1 MDIPSNYKQFSDN
14 TSLYSANGEY
24 IEALYEDYL
33 RNPDSVPDIWR
44 EYFLQ
49 LPSSY
54 NAEIPHSLIRENIRQ
69 LSSSA
74 KPYGRSASGY
84 YSVEAEKQAAVLRYI
99 NAHRV
104 RGHQCANI
112 DPLRLH
118 GRGNVPD
125 LDPAFHGLTPADYL
139 RKFNTGSLVAPK
151 ELTLGEI
158 DNIVRK
164 VYTDTIGSEYMHIT
178 NTDEKRWIQ
187 QRLESSMGTLDAGN
201 EDKHWLLRMLTAAEG
216 IEQYLHRKYAG
227 QKRFSLEGGEG
238 LIPLLDDLIQKSG
251 KHGIKE
257 VVIGMA
263 HRGRLNVLV
272 NILGKNPGK
281 LFSEFEGKHV
291 DERTGSGDVKYH
303 QGFSSDI
310 DTPGGAVH
318 LSLGF
323 NPSHLEIVNPV
334 IEGSVRARQVR
345 RHDTEGNRVLPVLIH
360 GDSAFSGQGVVME
373 TLNMSQARGYQTGG
387 TIHIVIN
394 NQIGFTTSNPLDTRS
409 TLYCTD
415 VAKMIQA
422 PIFHVNGDDPEA
434 IIFVTRLALDFR
446 MAFNKDVVIDMIC
459 YRRHGHNEADE
470 PAVTQPMMY
479 RIIRNHPTTRKIY
492 ADRLIAAGVISEDQP
507 RKMADLYQ
515 QELED
520 DNIVSRPIIDGL
532 TNQYATNWQRYFN
545 NRWDISYDSSL
556 PIEKLKKLQ
565 LSLLSFPN
573 GLQLHP
579 RVKRI
584 MDNRRKMGNG
594 ELPIDWGCAEN
605 LAYAS
610 LLDNGFSVRLSGQD
624 CGRGTFFH
632 RHAVIHNQADDINS
646 NWVPLQHIGEHN
658 GQEQKQFI
666 VIDSLLS
673 EEAVLGFEYGY
684 AATEPRGL
692 TVWEAQFGDFANG
705 AQVVIDQFISA
716 AQAKWNL
723 LCGLV
728 LLLPHGYEGQG
739 PEHSSARLERYLH
752 LCAEHNMQVCM
763 PTTPAQIY
771 HLLRRQMLRDYRKPL
786 IVMTPKSLLRHKNAV
801 STLEELS
808 AGKFQNVIDDNDVK
822 HINKITRLIFC
833 SGKVYYDLLD
843 LRKEDNTD
851 HVAVLRLEQLYPFP
865 HADFIRIFSRYK
877 NATEVI
883 WCQEEPQNQGAW
895 YQVQHRFRKY
905 LKDNQQLHYVG
916 REASASPAVGYYSLH
931 VEQQYAVVRQALCG
945 DREKHTEK
953 GV

>member
-1 MDIPSNYKQFSDN
+1 MDTLSHYKQFSSN
-14 TSLYSANGEY
+14 TPLYGANGEY

-33 RNPDSVPDIWR
+33 RNPDSVPDIWH
-44 EYFLQ
+44 EYFSG
-49 LPSSY
+49 LPR
-54 NAEIPHSLIRENIRQ
+54 NHDAEVPHSPIRENFRG
-69 LSSSA
+69 LSSMVRPRGLADS
-74 KPYGRSASGY
+74 YCSFQ
-84 YSVEAEKQAAVLRYI
+84 AEKQASVLRYI

-104 RGHQCANI
+104 RGHQHANI
-112 DPLRLH
+112 DPLRL
-118 GRGNVPD
+118 RDREDVPD
-125 LDPAFHGLTPADYL
+125 LDPAFHGLTPADYSQ
-139 RKFNTGSLVAPK
+139 KFNTGSLVAPS
-151 ELTLGEI
+151 ELTLNEI
-158 DNIVRK
+158 HSIVRK
-164 VYTDTIGSEYMHIT
+164 AYTDTIGSEYMHIT
-178 NTDEKRWIQ
+178 STNEKRWIQ
-187 QRLESSMGTLDAGN
+187 QRLEGRMATLDASN
-201 EDKHWLLRMLTAAEG
+201 EDKYWLLRMLTAAEG
-216 IEQYLHRKYAG
+216 IEQYLHRKYVG

-251 KHGIKE
+251 EYGVKE

-263 HRGRLNVLV
+263 HRGRLNVLI
-272 NILGKNPGK
+272 NILGKNPGR

-291 DERTGSGDVKYH
+291 NQRTGSGDVKYH

-310 DTPGGAVH
+310 DTPGGALH

-345 RHDTEGNRVLPVLIH
+345 RHDTEGNQVLPVLIH

-373 TLNMSQARGYQTGG
+373 TLNMSQARGYHTGG
-387 TIHIVIN
+387 TVHIVIN

-446 MAFNKDVVIDMIC
+446 MAFNKDVVIDMVC

-479 RIIRNHPTTRKIY
+479 SNIRNHPTTRKIY
-492 ADRLIAAGVISEDQP
+492 ADQLIAEGVLAEDEPQ
-507 RKMADLYQ
+507 KMVDLYR

-520 DNIVSRPIIDGL
+520 GNIVSRPIIDGL
-532 TNQYATNWQRYFN
+532 TNQYAANWQRYFSN
-545 NRWDISYDSSL
+545 NWDVPYDPSL
-556 PIEKLKKLQ
+556 TLNKLKQLQ
-565 LSLLSFPN
+565 SALLSFPDD
-573 GLQLHP
+573 LQLHP

-584 MDNRRKMGNG
+584 MDDRRKMADG
-594 ELPIDWGCAEN
+594 ELPVDWGCAEN

-610 LLDNGFSVRLSGQD
+610 LLDAGFLVRLSGQD

-632 RHAVIHNQADDINS
+632 RHAVIHNQADHS
-646 NWVPLQHIGEHN
+646 SWVPLQHIHEHS
-658 GQEQKQFI
+658 GQEQGQFI
-666 VIDSLLS
+666 AIDSLLS

-684 AATEPRGL
+684 AAAEPQGL

-716 AQAKWNL
+716 AEVKWNL

-786 IVMTPKSLLRHKNAV
+786 IVMTPKSLLRHKSAV
-801 STLEELS
+801 STLAELS
-808 AGKFQNVIDDNDVK
+808 AGKFQNVIDDNDV
-822 HINKITRLIFC
+822 HNADRITRLVLC
-833 SGKVYYDLLD
+833 AGKIYYDVLD
-843 LRKEDNTD
+843 AKKEDKME
-851 HVAVLRLEQLYPFP
+851 HVAIVRLEQLYPFP
-865 HADFIRIFSRYK
+865 HADFIRMFERYK
-877 NATEVI
+877 NVTEVV

-905 LKDNQQLHYVG
+905 LGDNQRLHYVG

-931 VEQQYAVVRQALCG
+931 VEQQQTVVHQALHG
-945 DREKHTEK
+945 NPVKHIRKST
-953 GV
+953 

>member
-14 TSLYSANGEY
+14 TPLYGANGEY

-33 RNPDSVPDIWR
+33 RNPDSVPEVWH
-44 EYFLQ
+44 EYFSG
-49 LPSSY
+49 LPRSDG
-54 NAEIPHSLIRENIRQ
+54 AEVPHSPIRENFKG
-69 LSSSA
+69 LSSLARPRGLADS
-74 KPYGRSASGY
+74 YCSLQ
-84 YSVEAEKQAAVLRYI
+84 AEKQASVLRYI
-99 NAHRV
+99 NVHRV
-104 RGHQCANI
+104 RGHQHANI
-112 DPLRLH
+112 DPLRL
-118 GRGNVPD
+118 RDRKNVPD
-125 LDPAFHGLTPADYL
+125 LDPAFHGLTPADYSQQ
-139 RKFNTGSLVAPK
+139 FNTGSLVAPR
-151 ELTLGEI
+151 ELTLNEI
-158 DNIVRK
+158 HSIIRK
-164 VYTDTIGSEYMHIT
+164 TYTDTIGSEYMHIT
-178 NTDEKRWIQ
+178 STEEKRWIQ
-187 QRLESSMGTLDAGN
+187 QRLEGSMATLDASN
-201 EDKHWLLRMLTAAEG
+201 EDKCWLLRMLTAAEG
-216 IEQYLHRKYAG
+216 IEQHLHRKYVG

-238 LIPLLDDLIQKSG
+238 LIPLLDDLIQKG
-251 KHGIKE
+251 GEHGIKE
-257 VVIGMA
+257 AVIGMA

-272 NILGKNPGK
+272 NILGKNPGR
-281 LFSEFEGKHV
+281 LFSEFEGRHV

-345 RHDTEGNRVLPVLIH
+345 RHDTEGNQVLPVLIH

-387 TIHIVIN
+387 TVHVVIN
-394 NQIGFTTSNPLDTRS
+394 NQIGFTTSHPLDTRS

-446 MAFNKDVVIDMIC
+446 MAFNKDVVIDMVC

-479 RIIRNHPTTRKIY
+479 KKIRNHPAMRKIY
-492 ADRLIAAGVISEDQP
+492 ADRLIAEEVISEDQSQ
-507 RKMADLYQ
+507 KMVDLYQ
-515 QELED
+515 QELKGG
-520 DNIVSRPIIDGL
+520 NIVSRPIIDGL
-532 TNQYATNWQRYFN
+532 TNQYAVNWQRYFK
-545 NRWDISYDSSL
+545 NRWDMHYDSKL
-556 PIEKLKKLQ
+556 PIDRLKQLQ
-565 LSLLSFPN
+565 SSLLSFPDD
-573 GLQLHP
+573 LQLHP

-584 MDNRRKMGNG
+584 MDSRGKMRDG
-594 ELPIDWGCAEN
+594 ELPVDWGCAEN

-610 LLDNGFSVRLSGQD
+610 LIGAGISVRLSGQD

-632 RHAVIHNQADDINS
+632 RHAVIHNQADDT
-646 NWVPLQHIGEHN
+646 NWVPLQHIHDHS
-658 GQEQKQFI
+658 GQHQGQFI

-684 AATEPRGL
+684 AATEPQGL

-716 AQAKWNL
+716 AEVKWNL

-771 HLLRRQMLRDYRKPL
+771 HLLRRQILRDYRKPL

-808 AGKFQNVIDDNDVK
+808 AGKFQSVIDDNNVK
-822 HINKITRLIFC
+822 QADKVTRLILC

-843 LRKEDNTD
+843 SRKEDNIE
-851 HVAVLRLEQLYPFP
+851 HVAIVRLEQLYPFP
-865 HADFIRIFSRYK
+865 HADFVHMFNRYK
-877 NATEVI
+877 NAADVI

-905 LKDNQQLHYVG
+905 LSDNQRLHYVG

-931 VEQQYAVVRQALCG
+931 VEQQYTVVRQALHG
-945 DREKHTEK
+945 DGEKHTGK
-953 GV
+953 SI

>member
-14 TSLYSANGEY
+14 TSLYGANGEY

-33 RNPDSVPDIWR
+33 RDPDSVPEVWH
-44 EYFLQ
+44 EYFLR
-49 LPSSY
+49 LPGGY
-54 NAEIPHSLIRENIRQ
+54 DTEVPHSPIRENFRG
-69 LSSSA
+69 LSSPVTPRA
-74 KPYGRSASGY
+74 PANGH
-84 YSVEAEKQAAVLRYI
+84 YSLEAEKQATVLRYI
-99 NAHRV
+99 NAYRV
-104 RGHQCANI
+104 RGHQHAKI

-118 GRGNVPD
+118 DRGNIPD
-125 LDPAFHGLTPADYL
+125 LDPTFHGLTPADYSQ
-139 RKFNTGSLVAPK
+139 KFNTGSLVAPK
-151 ELTLGEI
+151 ELTLREI
-158 DNIVRK
+158 HGIVRK
-164 VYTDTIGSEYMHIT
+164 VYTGAIGSEYMHIT
-178 NTDEKRWIQ
+178 STDEKRWIQ
-187 QRLESSMGTLDAGN
+187 QRLEGGMAVLDASN
-201 EDKHWLLRMLTAAEG
+201 EDKYWLLRMLTAAEG

-238 LIPLLDDLIQKSG
+238 LIPLLDDLIHKG
-251 KHGIKE
+251 GEHGIKE

-263 HRGRLNVLV
+263 HRGRLNVLI
-272 NILGKNPGK
+272 NILGKNPAR

-345 RHDTEGNRVLPVLIH
+345 RQDAEGNRVLPVLIH

-387 TIHIVIN
+387 TVHVVIN

-434 IIFVTRLALDFR
+434 IIFVIRLALDFR
-446 MAFNKDVVIDMIC
+446 MAFNKDVVIDMVC

-470 PAVTQPMMY
+470 PAVTQPVMY
-479 RIIRNHPTTRKIY
+479 KKIRNHPTTREIY
-492 ADRLIAAGVISEDQP
+492 ADRLVTAGVISEDQP
-507 RKMADLYQ
+507 QKMVDLYR
-515 QELED
+515 QELEGGH
-520 DNIVSRPIIDGL
+520 IVSRPIIDGL
-532 TNQYATNWQRYFN
+532 TNQYAVNWQRYFK
-545 NRWDISYDSSL
+545 NRWDMPYDSRL
-556 PIEKLKKLQ
+556 PIGKLKKLQ
-565 LSLLSFPN
+565 LSLLSFPDD
-573 GLQLHP
+573 LQLHP
-579 RVKRI
+579 RVERI
-584 MDNRRKMGNG
+584 MDSRRKMGNG
-594 ELPIDWGCAEN
+594 ELPVDWGCAEN

-610 LLDNGFSVRLSGQD
+610 LLDAGFSVRLSGQD
-624 CGRGTFFH
+624 CARGTFFH
-632 RHAVIHNQADDINS
+632 RHAVIHNQADDMNS
-646 NWVPLQHIGEHN
+646 NWVPLQHIGEHS
-658 GQEQKQFI
+658 GRKQGQFI

-684 AATEPRGL
+684 AATEPQSL
-692 TVWEAQFGDFANG
+692 TIWEAQFGDFANG

-716 AQAKWNL
+716 AQVKWNL

-771 HLLRRQMLRDYRKPL
+771 HLLRRQMLRDYRKPI

-801 STLEELS
+801 STLEDLS
-808 AGKFQNVIDDNDVK
+808 TGKFQNVIDDDVDHVDK
-822 HINKITRLIFC
+822 VTRLVLC
-833 SGKVYYDLLD
+833 SGKVYYDLMD
-843 LRKEDNTD
+843 LRKEDNTG
-851 HVAVLRLEQLYPFP
+851 HVAVVRLEQLYPFP
-865 HADFIRIFSRYK
+865 HADFIRVFGRYK
-877 NATEVI
+877 SVTEVI

-905 LKDNQQLHYVG
+905 LRDNQQLHYVG

-931 VEQQYAVVRQALCG
+931 VEQQYAVVRQALHG
-945 DREKHTEK
+945 DYEKHTGK
-953 GV
+953 SI